1 VHLILRRTLEAQ
13 LDQEY
18 PVFQSYLTDLKV
30 REGQKSP
37 LHQSVQALPEGQEVR
52 LVAQAASFLR
62 LQPY

>member
-30 REGQKSP
+30 RE
-37 LHQSVQALPEGQEVR
+37 VR